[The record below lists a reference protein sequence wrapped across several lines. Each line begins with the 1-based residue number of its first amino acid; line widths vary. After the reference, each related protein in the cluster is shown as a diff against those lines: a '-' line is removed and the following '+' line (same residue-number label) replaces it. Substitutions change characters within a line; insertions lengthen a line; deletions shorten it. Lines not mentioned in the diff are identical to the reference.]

1 MENIENMKYL
11 FTLLFSLILNFIY
24 AQNGAVV
31 GKIVDNDNG
40 FPLPGANIILKDTD
54 YGTISDVSGNFILPN
69 VVPNDYTLIV
79 SYIGY
84 NDIEKEISVSTSFNT
99 EIDIELESGVLVGDE
114 IIILGNNL
122 QGQARAINEQRNNVN
137 ITNIIS
143 SDQTGKFPDSNM
155 GDALKRI
162 PGITMQGDQGEARNI
177 VVRGL
182 ASALNSVMIDGSRI
196 PSAEGDNRNVQL
208 DLIPADMIQTIE
220 VNKATLPYMD
230 GDAVGGVVNLVTR
243 SAPDGLRFSAD
254 LGSGFSPITSK
265 PIYNGSFV
273 FGDRLGNFGFLLSG
287 SYNNRDYGSDNIEA
301 EWKEGEGGNWIPDEM
316 DIRTYY
322 VKRERKSISLNLD
335 YEFSSSSKIY
345 LNSLYNHRDD
355 WENRFRLRYKKITD
369 GFEDGYTP
377 LGNGR
382 FKTTARIERQTK
394 GGIDD
399 DRNQGTRLE
408 DQKATNVTLGGNHL
422 AASKLKIDWMVNFSR
437 ASEKRPNERYLTFR
451 NNDVPIILDISDPSR
466 PFIDYE
472 DANAW
477 QGSKA
482 RNPEEAQKWT
492 YENELNAKVDF
503 TLPITDDGILKFGLK
518 NRSKTKLRNNIW
530 SEYDGTLVG
539 STLSEFPLIDQS
551 DSDYLAGSKYLAGNF
566 VTTEYLG
573 GLNLN
578 GSSFDSELVLDEFAA
593 GNYDA
598 DENIFAAYAMVDLN
612 LTQNL
617 SLIAGGRFEATSIEY
632 TGRDVDYENESVSI
646 TAPQSD
652 SYSNFLP
659 AILFKYDPT
668 ENTAFR
674 LSYTNSIARPN
685 YYDLVPYQEY
695 IEEDDE
701 LNVGNPLLK
710 PMKAVNLDLNYESY
724 FSTVGLFSAGVFYK
738 DLKDFIYS
746 YQYDGTYSGY
756 TGELEITQPTNG
768 ASATVFGFEVAF
780 QRQILKNLG
789 LYVNYTF
796 ADTDT
801 EGVLDRSDL
810 DKIPLPGAAKNT
822 YNLSLDYETEKFN
835 IRVSYNFTDSYID
848 EFGGDPMEDRYYDS
862 QAFLDVNA
870 SYSFTDNLRFYL
882 QFKNLTNQ
890 PLRYYQG
897 TEEYLM
903 QEEFYGSRYTAGLKF
918 DLFK

>member
-1 MENIENMKYL
+1 MRYI
-11 FTLLFSLILNFIY
+11 FILLFSLFSSVIY

-31 GKIVDNDNG
+31 GKITDSDNG
-40 FPLPGANIILKDTD
+40 LPLPGANIILKGTD
-54 YGTISDVSGNFILPN
+54 YGTISDVSGNFVLPN
-69 VVPNDYTLIV
+69 ISPSDYTLVIT
-79 SYIGY
+79 YIGY
-84 NDIEKEISVSTSFNT
+84 SGIEKEISVQGSSNT
-99 EIDIELESGVLVGDE
+99 EVDIALESGVLVGDE
-114 IIILGNNL
+114 IIIIGNNL
-122 QGQARAINEQRNNVN
+122 QGQARAINEQKNNVN

-243 SAPDGLRFSAD
+243 SAPDGFRFSAD
-254 LGSGFSPITSK
+254 LGSGYTPITSK

-273 FGDRLGNFGFLLSG
+273 LGNRLGNFGFLLSG
-287 SYNNRDYGSDNIEA
+287 SYNNRDFGSDNIEA
-301 EWKEGEGGNWIPDEM
+301 EWAEAEGGNWVPDEM

-345 LNSLYNHRDD
+345 LNTLYNHRDD

-369 GFEDGYTP
+369 GFEDGFES

-399 DRNQGTRLE
+399 DRNKGTRLE
-408 DQKATNVTLGGNHL
+408 DQKASNITLGGDHL

-437 ASEKRPNERYLTFR
+437 ASEERPNERYLTFR
-451 NNDVPIILDISDPSR
+451 NSDVPIILDISDPSR
-466 PFIDYE
+466 PLVNYE
-472 DANAW
+472 DPTAW
-477 QGSKA
+477 EESRA

-492 YENELNAKVDF
+492 YENEVNAKVDF

-518 NRSKTKLRNNIW
+518 NRAKTKHRNNTW

-539 STLSEFPLIDQS
+539 SRLKEFPLIDQS
-551 DSDYLAGSKYLAGNF
+551 DSDYLAGGQYLGGNF
-566 VTTEYLG
+566 VTTGYLG
-573 GLNLN
+573 GLDLTG
-578 GSSFDSELVLDEFAA
+578 GSFESELLLDEFAA

-598 DENIFAAYAMVDLN
+598 NENIFAAYAMVDMN
-612 LTQNL
+612 LTDNL
-617 SLIAGGRFEATSIEY
+617 SLIAGGRFEGTSLEY
-632 TGRDVDYENESVSI
+632 TGRDVDYENESVTI
-646 TAPQSD
+646 TDPQKD
-652 SYSNFLP
+652 NYSNFLP
-659 AILFKYDPT
+659 AVLFKLNPS
-668 ENTAFR
+668 ENSALR

-695 IEEDDE
+695 IEEDEE
-701 LNVGNPLLK
+701 LNLGNPSLK
-710 PMKAVNLDLNYESY
+710 PMKAMNLDLNYETY
-724 FSTVGLFSAGVFYK
+724 FSTVGLFSAGLFYK

-746 YQYDGTYSGY
+746 YEYDGTYSGY
-756 TGELEITQPTNG
+756 TGELEITQPRNG
-768 ASATVFGFEVAF
+768 ASASVFGFEVAF

-789 LYVNYTF
+789 LYANYTF

-801 EGVLDRSDL
+801 EGVLNRSDL
-810 DKIPLPGAAKNT
+810 DKTPLPGAAKNT
-822 YNLSLDYETEKFN
+822 FNVSLDYETNKLN

-848 EFGGDPMEDRYYDS
+848 EFGGEPMEDRYYDS
-862 QAFLDVNA
+862 QSFLDINA
-870 SYSFTDNLRFYL
+870 SYSFTDNLRFYV
-882 QFKNLTNQ
+882 QAKNLTNQ

-903 QEEFYGSRYTAGLKF
+903 QEEFYGGRYTAGFKF